1 MKNEKKKLF
10 QVNNPKVLIIIVMVI
25 IVVEMGNWDGNKLK
39 KCENLNV
46 IYSIYSYVHAW
57 YAYIFTCNI

>member
-1 MKNEKKKLF
+1 
-10 QVNNPKVLIIIVMVI
+10 MVI

-46 IYSIYSYVHAW
+46 IYTIYSYVHAW

>member
-25 IVVEMGNWDGNKLK
+25 IVVEMRNWDGNKLK
-39 KCENLNV
+39 ECENLNV
-46 IYSIYSYVHAW
+46 IYSIYSYVHA
-57 YAYIFTCNI
+57 

>member
-1 MKNEKKKLF
+1 MKKKNLF
-10 QVNNPKVLIIIVMVI
+10 KVNNTNVLIIIVILI

-39 KCENLNV
+39 ECENLNV
-46 IYSIYSYVHAW
+46 IYSIDSYVHAW